1 MYTERYMGLPTP
13 EDNLSGYQAGD
24 VTLLAERLRGKQ
36 FYVMHGNADD
46 NVHYQNAAKLFTK
59 LQQLNIPFDQMVSII
74 LDIIKKNWVIL
85 ELIFVVNPRTSAKYN
100 AFSGFRIVKKNDL

>member
-74 LDIIKKNWVIL
+74 LDISKNFYSDTWTYI
-85 ELIFVVNPRTSAKYN
+85 R
-100 AFSGFRIVKKNDL
+100 

>member
-1 MYTERYMGLPTP
+1 MGLPTP

-74 LDIIKKNWVIL
+74 LDISKNFYSVIH
-85 ELIFVVNPRTSAKYN
+85 ELIFVRNPKSSVYTCYTTH
-100 AFSGFRIVKKNDL
+100 L

>member
-59 LQQLNIPFDQMVSII
+59 LQQLNIPFDQMVSIL
-74 LDIIKKNWVIL
+74 LDIIKIFLVIL
-85 ELIFVVNPRTSAKYN
+85 ELIFVGNARSSAKYN
-100 AFSGFRIVKKNDL
+100 AFLVLK